1 MAVNSTQTR
10 TRSNARTGRSPQTP
24 ATPAASARRT
34 RPGPEAPAPL
44 QSAPIA
50 GSPIAGSPIAG
61 SRPKPSASAADVV
74 KAYLKVQVATLR
86 SLEPKVRA
94 DEFDSVHQMRVTTRR
109 LRATLRSFGPVI
121 PRSAT
126 RKVAAELKWL
136 GGLLGE
142 ARDGE
147 VMPRHLLAS
156 LEAVPV
162 ELLIG
167 PVQARVQGHFAPRRA
182 SAREVVIEA
191 LDSKR
196 YAALLGDLDRLPLD
210 PPLGPQAGA
219 PARDVLP
226 AAVRK
231 AYRQANRRM
240 RRARQEP
247 RGQARDVALH
257 EARKSARR
265 ARYAAEAARPASGK
279 AARKFG
285 RQMKKVQS
293 VIGDHQDT
301 VIARQA
307 ARELGIG
314 AHLAGENAFTYG
326 LLHEHER
333 DRAGRLQD
341 RTRIVWKKASRPRHR
356 KWMR

>member
-10 TRSNARTGRSPQTP
+10 TRSNTRTGRSPKTP
-24 ATPAASARRT
+24 ATPAAPVAPARRT
-34 RPGPEAPAPL
+34 RPGQVAPAPL
-44 QSAPIA
+44 RPVPVA
-50 GSPIAGSPIAG
+50 GT
-61 SRPKPSASAADVV
+61 RPKPSASAADVV

-126 RKVAAELKWL
+126 RKVAAELNWL

-147 VMPRHLLAS
+147 VLPRHLLAS

-196 YAALLGDLDRLPLD
+196 YAALLGDLDRLALD

-226 AAVRK
+226 AAVRQ
-231 AYRQANRRM
+231 AYRQADRRI
-240 RRARQEP
+240 P
-247 RGQARDVALH
+247 
-257 EARKSARR
+257 
-265 ARYAAEAARPASGK
+265 
-279 AARKFG
+279 
-285 RQMKKVQS
+285 
-293 VIGDHQDT
+293 
-301 VIARQA
+301 
-307 ARELGIG
+307 
-314 AHLAGENAFTYG
+314 
-326 LLHEHER
+326 
-333 DRAGRLQD
+333 
-341 RTRIVWKKASRPRHR
+341 
-356 KWMR
+356 

>member
-10 TRSNARTGRSPQTP
+10 TRSNARTGRSP

-34 RPGPEAPAPL
+34 RPGQVAPAPL
-44 QSAPIA
+44 QPA
-50 GSPIAGSPIAG
+50 PIAGSPIAG

-74 KAYLKVQVATLR
+74 KAHLKVQVATLR

-109 LRATLRSFGPVI
+109 LRATLRSFGTVI

-167 PVQARVQGHFAPRRA
+167 PGQARGPGHFAP
-182 SAREVVIEA
+182 
-191 LDSKR
+191 
-196 YAALLGDLDRLPLD
+196 
-210 PPLGPQAGA
+210 PPGA
-219 PARDVLP
+219 PPPGGVEGPRPQPLP
-226 AAVRK
+226 
-231 AYRQANRRM
+231 
-240 RRARQEP
+240 P
-247 RGQARDVALH
+247 PPGG
-257 EARKSARR
+257 
-265 ARYAAEAARPASGK
+265 PGPP
-279 AARKFG
+279 G
-285 RQMKKVQS
+285 
-293 VIGDHQDT
+293 
-301 VIARQA
+301 
-307 ARELGIG
+307 
-314 AHLAGENAFTYG
+314 
-326 LLHEHER
+326 
-333 DRAGRLQD
+333 
-341 RTRIVWKKASRPRHR
+341 P
-356 KWMR
+356 